1 MPSCLCSGAAYI
13 VNRLCNHKCLDIGP
27 LNIMHALIKTSRFTP
42 TPHSHEI
49 WWRGAGMVRGQ
60 RCTGMVRLHV
70 PSQLARV
77 AELLAAKRTR
87 ELLDARVLHEMAPQ
101 VCAAREALAAE
112 ATLVA
117 VATFVQV
124 LVQLQPVAAHKVPTA
139 NRADMWAD
147 SATFPRPPHC
157 CCPL

>member
-1 MPSCLCSGAAYI
+1 
-13 VNRLCNHKCLDIGP
+13 
-27 LNIMHALIKTSRFTP
+27 
-42 TPHSHEI
+42 
-49 WWRGAGMVRGQ
+49 
-60 RCTGMVRLHV
+60 MVRLHV
-70 PSQLARV
+70 PSQLACV
-77 AELLAAKRTR
+77 AELVAAKRTR

-124 LVQLQPVAAHKVPTA
+124 LVQPQPIAADKVPTA
-139 NRADMWAD
+139 NRADMLAD
-147 SATFPRPPHC
+147 SATAPRPAHC